1 VTTVL
6 EVIDSGTSY
15 LEKRNIAEA
24 RLSMQQLV
32 GHFLALSRVQLY
44 LEFDRPLTESELIPI
59 REALR
64 KRGQGIPL
72 QHILGNVE
80 FAGLT
85 FKSDERALIPRP
97 ETEELVDLIC
107 QNQDLFPETPRILD
121 LGTGSG
127 VIGLSLAHRLPKT
140 AEVVLSDVSSK
151 ALSLAKE
158 NAEQLE
164 IPATLVESSLFEQV
178 SGTFD
183 LIVANLPYI
192 PESERE
198 QLAPEVTHD
207 PDLALFSGSDGLD
220 LIRKTIQ
227 TSTNY
232 LNSNSLIA
240 FEVGYNQGQEVQ
252 TLLRQSF
259 PTVGLWSDLNDIP
272 RFPHARTKG

>member
-1 VTTVL
+1 MTTVL

-198 QLAPEVTHD
+198 QLAPEVAHD